1 MSFVVFEQETD
12 IITEDEVKLT
22 SGIWSEGAG
31 TLTSFHTSSVQSSSN
46 GQYFLQVFNK
56 VVSDT
61 TSAPQFAILYGHKAG
76 SGSLGKPGTAGRRE
90 TATVYGQMLNLTQPP
105 ETTEFTFGQG
115 TSAVS
120 QQIYALSFDRARSR
134 EKVDPGNWE
143 LQLAGGQVNAS
154 NKKTIKLIDDSS
166 TNTNQYNGAG
176 ITEYNIVSGS
186 IQGGSTTIKTA
197 AASEGTDSGS
207 FGKFYPDLGVLI
219 LNATRLQVSDLG
231 DPTDAIGGAG
241 PNRSALFELGR
252 TANGSSTGGSYT
264 GSNTLLSPASHSLHR
279 MYHAISSGSL
289 FQARRE
295 EEVTSTH
302 YFCRVINSK
311 FNRSNNPT
319 YSVTENGV
327 SKPLAVFRDGKE
339 KTYITSVGLY
349 DDSNELLA
357 VAKLSQPILKSKSR
371 EALIKVKLDF

>member
-1 MSFVVFEQETD
+1 MAFVTFDQEND
-12 IITEDEVKLT
+12 IITEEEVKLT

-31 TLTSFHTSSVQSSSN
+31 TLTSFFTSSVQSSSN

-56 VVSDT
+56 APSDS

-76 SGSLGKPGTAGRRE
+76 SGSLGKPGVVGRRE
-90 TATVYGQMLNLTQPP
+90 TATVYGQFLNLTQPP
-105 ETTEFTFGQG
+105 ETTEFSFGQG
-115 TSAVS
+115 TPAVC
-120 QQIYALSFDRARSR
+120 QQIYAISFDRARSR

-166 TNTNQYNGAG
+166 TNTDIVNGAG

-186 IQGGSTTIKTA
+186 IQGGSTSIHKA

-219 LNATRLQVSDLG
+219 INATRLQVSDLG

-241 PNRSALFELGR
+241 PGRSALFELGR
-252 TANGSSTGGSYT
+252 TADSPYT
-264 GSNTLLSPASHSLHR
+264 SSNTLFSPASHSLHR

-302 YFCRVINSK
+302 YFCRAINSK
-311 FNRSNNPT
+311 FNQSNNPT
-319 YSVTENGV
+319 WTSASSAE
-327 SKPLAVFRDGKE
+327 PLEIFRDGKE
-339 KTYITSVGLY
+339 KTYITTVGLY
-349 DDSNELLA
+349 DDASELLA
-357 VAKLSQPILKSKSR
+357 VAKLSKPILKSKSR

>member
-56 VVSDT
+56 VVSDS
-61 TSAPQFAILYGHKAG
+61 TSAPQFAVLYGHKSG
-76 SGSLGKPGTAGRRE
+76 NGSLGNAGVVGRRE

-105 ETTEFTFGQG
+105 ETTEFTFGSG
-115 TSAVS
+115 TTGVS
-120 QQIYALSFDRARSR
+120 QHIYALSFDRARSR

-143 LQLAGGQVNAS
+143 LQLAGGEVNTS
-154 NKKTIKLIDDSS
+154 NKKTVKLIDDSS
-166 TNTNQYNGAG
+166 TNTNIYNSAG

-186 IQGGSTTIKTA
+186 IQGGSTSINTTA
-197 AASEGTDSGS
+197 AAETSANGS
-207 FGKFYPDLGVLI
+207 YGKFYPDLGILI
-219 LNATRLQVSDLG
+219 LNATRLQNSQLG
-231 DPTDAIGGAG
+231 DPADAVGMAG
-241 PNRSALFELGR
+241 QDRSALFELGR
-252 TANGSSTGGSYT
+252 NADSNYT
-264 GSNTLLSPASHSLHR
+264 GSNILYSPASHSLHK
-279 MYHAISSGSL
+279 MFHAISSGSL

-302 YFCRVINSK
+302 YFCRAINSR
-311 FNRSNNPT
+311 FNKSNNPT
-319 YSVTENGV
+319 WSSGSSNE
-327 SKPLAVFRDGKE
+327 PLEIFRDGKE

-349 DDSNELLA
+349 DDSNDLLA